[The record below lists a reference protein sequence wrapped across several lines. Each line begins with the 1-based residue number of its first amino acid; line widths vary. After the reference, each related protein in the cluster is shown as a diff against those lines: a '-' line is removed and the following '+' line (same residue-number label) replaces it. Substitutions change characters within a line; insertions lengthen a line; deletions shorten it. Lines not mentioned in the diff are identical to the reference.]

1 MPVLFRDI
9 ETRSTLDLADVGA
22 WRYAADPTT
31 EVLCVAYA
39 VDDGPV
45 NIWTPGQADTRRIQD
60 CGRLIRIGSLSP
72 TIPILS
78 EPSKT
83 RLLHSRYG
91 WPLVPL
97 AQHRCTLAAA
107 LANALPGSLD
117 AAAAALGLVIPEGSR
132 RPPADDADV
141 EAAQGAQGRRPE
153 HRPLA

>member
-39 VDDGPV
+39 VDDGAV
-45 NIWTPGQADTRRIQD
+45 NIWTPGQAVPEEFKIAATDPNWLVVAHNSNFERA
-60 CGRLIRIGSLSP
+60 L
-72 TIPILS
+72 
-78 EPSKT
+78 EE

-107 LANALPGSLD
+107 LANALPGALD
-117 AAAAALGLVIPEGSR
+117 AAAAALGLVNRKDRDGHRLMMQMSKPRKARKGE
-132 RPPADDADV
+132 D
-141 EAAQGAQGRRPE
+141 PE
-153 HRPLA
+153 HRPVA